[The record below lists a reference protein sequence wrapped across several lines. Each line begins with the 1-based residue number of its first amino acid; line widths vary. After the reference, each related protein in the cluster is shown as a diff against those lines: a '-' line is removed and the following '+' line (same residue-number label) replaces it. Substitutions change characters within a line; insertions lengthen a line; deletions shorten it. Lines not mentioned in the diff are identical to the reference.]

1 MQLWIW
7 CDWTSSNKSEG
18 RCIIFH
24 LDSFSKI
31 GQFLASGLVWQA
43 LESQFSTSP
52 PPLRLLTKIK
62 LFCLLKSYFRFICQI
77 LSKLFKTCQILS
89 KLVKSC
95 QNFSKLF
102 KSYQYLS
109 KIVKM
114 CQKLKNIVKLAK
126 TGSNLSKT
134 VKICQIVVTC

>member
-43 LESQFSTSP
+43 LESQFSTLP

-62 LFCLLKSYFRFICQI
+62 LFCPFKNSFQVHLPNLVKSLQNMSNLVKSSWNLSNLVESCQI
-77 LSKLFKTCQILS
+77 FSKHVNACQNLSN
-89 KLVKSC
+89 LVKSC
-95 QNFSKLF
+95 QNLSKLF
-102 KSYQYLS
+102 KA
-109 KIVKM
+109 
-114 CQKLKNIVKLAK
+114 C
-126 TGSNLSKT
+126 
-134 VKICQIVVTC
+134 